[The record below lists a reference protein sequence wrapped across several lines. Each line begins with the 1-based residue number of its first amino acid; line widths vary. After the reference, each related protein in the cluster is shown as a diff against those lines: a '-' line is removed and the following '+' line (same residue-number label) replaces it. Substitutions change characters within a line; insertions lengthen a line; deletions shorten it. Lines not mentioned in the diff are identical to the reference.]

1 MTGDDFREIALK
13 LDGVTEKAHMNHP
26 DFRANGR
33 IFASLLSNEQRAGL
47 KLSPEEQ
54 REFVRRHPT
63 AFAPANGAWG
73 RQGWTIVDLGRA
85 ETAAVRSALLL
96 AYAQVTATA
105 GARRARRRRVANSRR
120 LTRRA

>member
-63 AFAPANGAWG
+63 AFAPGTGRGGARVGPSWTWG
-73 RQGWTIVDLGRA
+73 GLRRPPCEVPSCWLMRRSPRPPALAAPVADESR
-85 ETAAVRSALLL
+85 TAAA
-96 AYAQVTATA
+96 
-105 GARRARRRRVANSRR
+105 
-120 LTRRA
+120 